1 MRKWYQVD
9 FPPETAV
16 KTLGDRD
23 ESERYEAGKKD
34 FSPCVLLSLSLLPS
48 SLRSHTLP
56 SRAPR
61 RMYLIKQNPGDERK
75 LEMCFDC
82 SAFQYQ
88 LKEQDKPFD
97 DHVFQTIFL
106 NKKHQH
112 LWSHKEIREDKISA
126 SASPSSSPSL
136 DLLKS
141 RLISILLLRSPHRL
155 VASGAPLSLSS
166 SSSHEPL

>member
-1 MRKWYQVD
+1 
-9 FPPETAV
+9 
-16 KTLGDRD
+16 
-23 ESERYEAGKKD
+23 
-34 FSPCVLLSLSLLPS
+34 
-48 SLRSHTLP
+48 
-56 SRAPR
+56 
-61 RMYLIKQNPGDERK
+61 MYLIKQNPGDERK

-88 LKEQDKPFD
+88 LKEKDKPFD